1 MNLEWGPNWED
12 DLAGG
17 HITGLQ
23 DPNVKKWKNRS
34 RLNLKTSL

>member
-23 DPNVKKWKNRS
+23 DPNVKNGRIDQD
-34 RLNLKTSL
+34 

>member
-1 MNLEWGPNWED
+1 MDIEWGPNWED

-23 DPNVKKWKNRS
+23 DPNIKKMEEGD
-34 RLNLKTSL
+34 